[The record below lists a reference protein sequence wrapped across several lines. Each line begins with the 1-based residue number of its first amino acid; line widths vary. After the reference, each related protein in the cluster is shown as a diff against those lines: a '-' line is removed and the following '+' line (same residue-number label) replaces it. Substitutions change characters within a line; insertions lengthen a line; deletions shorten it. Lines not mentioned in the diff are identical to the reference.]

1 MKIFAIYS
9 VVKTD
14 SKSSVLEMFRKK
26 YDEPYELHITF
37 KQPVHIDVSKVDE
50 LKQFFSRLDT
60 PKSRVNI
67 IFNKIRGDEKV
78 LMLDA
83 EENYIL
89 MDLQKGILELLS
101 QYNSYVDADT
111 EQYEVDFKPHITVA
125 RDIDERSIPLVKQQ
139 LEKMLP
145 VRSFIDSLT
154 LAVVDHISP
163 EESLNPNNLTVN
175 RF

>member
-26 YDEPYELHITF
+26 YDEPYELHVTF
-37 KQPVHIDVSKVDE
+37 KQPVQIDEEKVDE
-50 LKQFFSRLDT
+50 LKQIFSRLDT

-139 LEKMLP
+139 LEKILP
-145 VRSFIDSLT
+145 VRAFIDSIT

-163 EESLNPNNLTVN
+163 EESLNPNNLTEN